1 MKIFEAEL
9 TIPAICHADDPLGA
23 ARGYVADV
31 LGPGREPIRFVV
43 CTSDEETCFCEV
55 GLIEKRTMGG
65 GRMAAHYRLVW
76 GATDGPSDSPESGRG
91 AQPIAPQ
98 GRNPLRPNRSLNRQD
113 NDVDA
118 SSPAA
123 VAEPR
128 TPAADPP
135 RSTSA
140 QPAESASGLFDAQA
154 AASLLVDR
162 GFPECDARRL
172 AADHGPEAVRQG
184 VAWADWSQARGEIR
198 STYRAACVAAIRGG
212 FERPANAGRRAEAER
227 ARSEHAD
234 ALRAARDRWAAS
246 DASSR
251 NRLCEAFL
259 GLLEQQQPL
268 LADAVKRDRPR
279 LPLAAR
285 MDHMVINAMAKGW
298 NHEH

>member
-1 MKIFEAEL
+1 
-9 TIPAICHADDPLGA
+9 
-23 ARGYVADV
+23 
-31 LGPGREPIRFVV
+31 
-43 CTSDEETCFCEV
+43 
-55 GLIEKRTMGG
+55 
-65 GRMAAHYRLVW
+65 
-76 GATDGPSDSPESGRG
+76 
-91 AQPIAPQ
+91 
-98 GRNPLRPNRSLNRQD
+98 LRPNRSLNRQD

-184 VAWADWSQARGEIR
+184 VAWADWAKARGEIR
-198 STYRAACVAAIRGG
+198 STYRAACVAAIRGR
-212 FERPANAGRRAEAER
+212 FERPANAGRQAEAER
-227 ARSEHAD
+227 AKSEHAD
-234 ALRAARDRWAAS
+234 ALRAARERWAAS
-246 DASSR
+246 DAYSR